1 MSLSALVN
9 SPVQTSQALPSP
21 IRDYPPSLPPIT
33 SNGHSHGHVLSRSHS
48 HHSQHSQRYPSPD
61 PYRAPYL
68 PQPTSASYRARSPSP
83 VYPYMGGSSSVISYG
98 REGRHSRSPVK
109 MGYAMRMGDK
119 LVGNE
124 DVWETGLQQYQRKRE
139 QEVDDL
145 AALSLEDIVSPFT
158 TYPDRADE

>member
-33 SNGHSHGHVLSRSHS
+33 SNGHGHGHVLSRSHS

-68 PQPTSASYRARSPSP
+68 PNPTSATYRARSPSP
-83 VYPYMGGSSSVISYG
+83 VYPYMGGSSSVLPYG

-145 AALSLEDIVSPFT
+145 AALSLEDIVRPLT
-158 TYPDRADE
+158 TLLV